1 MKEDIEKE
9 LTENISLADIPDTY
23 RPVASMTGI
32 ETFLSLCKYAGGD
45 ELYFPMVKTIYRNA
59 RNRIIR
65 ERFNGYNQKDL
76 ARQYD
81 ITIQQVFHIVKG
93 SFPGISTSDDKNI
106 KE

>member
-1 MKEDIEKE
+1 MKDDTEKE

-32 ETFLSLCKYAGGD
+32 ETFLSLCRYANGD

-65 ERFNGYNQKDL
+65 ERFNGYNQKEL
-76 ARQYD
+76 AQQYD
-81 ITIQQVFHIVKG
+81 ISMHQVERIVKG
-93 SFPGISTSDDKNI
+93 
-106 KE
+106 